1 MSSPVLP
8 MTVTSVTVVSS
19 VLPGRASSSSATRS
33 PRRNRAPPMPPASA
47 TTRRQLWKLLDEDSG
62 ESLPSSMS
70 PDSGMGRKAHDA
82 RVDVPSDAL
91 I

>member
-1 MSSPVLP
+1 
-8 MTVTSVTVVSS
+8 
-19 VLPGRASSSSATRS
+19 
-33 PRRNRAPPMPPASA
+33 
-47 TTRRQLWKLLDEDSG
+47 LLDEDSG